1 MYQINYIAPELQKDT
16 SLSLSARCILG
27 RIGGLTQRG
36 KKSCYASND
45 FLANECGLS
54 KRTIQ
59 NSLSELEQ
67 REIISTKITLFQGRK
82 TRYIYLSYE
91 PEDNSFNSAK
101 HDTTHAKSAISDSA
115 EHDKTGANFAISN
128 SAKSAISTI
137 YIEKDNRDHIERD
150 RKTHSLSLD
159 FNSIFSAMNEVKKE
173 FTDYVFT
180 DEEIKEN
187 AQSYLDK
194 SQGYKFYKGKPTEAK
209 IKAWLQNSIKYLQE
223 KPQKT
228 KKPAGSG
235 FEIDFEGAAERLQRF
250 RQLEE
255 QYDREHSEPVEADY
269 QIMDELED
277 KNTPA

>member
-16 SLSLSARCILG
+16 SLSLSARCVLG

-36 KKSCYASND
+36 KKPCYASNE

-67 REIISTKITLFQGRK
+67 RKIISTKITLFQGRK

-91 PEDNSFNSAK
+91 PENNSFNSAK
-101 HDTTHAKSAISDSA
+101 HDTTHAKSALLESA
-115 EHDKTGANFAISN
+115 KHDKTDANFAISN

-150 RKTHSLSLD
+150 RKTLSIPFD
-159 FNSIFSAMNEVKKE
+159 FNSIFSAMNEIKNE

-180 DEEIKEN
+180 DEEIREN

-209 IKAWLQNSIKYLQE
+209 LKAWLTQYLKQKKE
-223 KPQKT
+223 KT
-228 KKPAGSG
+228 SVVSGSG
-235 FEIDFEGAAERLQRF
+235 DLAKRLSAMNQINEMMSKRSHTEKKSDPIDADFEIID
-250 RQLEE
+250 E
-255 QYDREHSEPVEADY
+255 Q
-269 QIMDELED
+269 
-277 KNTPA
+277 KNALA